1 MYMFGILTAT
11 FLMIKIEVMVLMLI
25 AILVEYITF
34 DVISVLV
41 SIILAIVI
49 ILGHVWTT
57 YQAFQHIQD
66 KTVDLDK
73 VLETRAQKNGFLNN
87 PFALGIMWRVI
98 NECKYLKKV
107 ATLQFKK

>member
-11 FLMIKIEVMVLMLI
+11 FLMIKIEVMFLMLI

-34 DVISVLV
+34 EALSLLV
-41 SIILAIVI
+41 SIVLAVII

-66 KTVDLDK
+66 KTVDLDR
-73 VLETRAQKNGFLNN
+73 VLETRAKKNGFLNN
-87 PFALGIMWRVI
+87 PFALGIIWRVI

-107 ATLQFKK
+107 ATLQFKQ

>member
-34 DVISVLV
+34 DVLSVLV
-41 SIILAIVI
+41 SIVLAIVI